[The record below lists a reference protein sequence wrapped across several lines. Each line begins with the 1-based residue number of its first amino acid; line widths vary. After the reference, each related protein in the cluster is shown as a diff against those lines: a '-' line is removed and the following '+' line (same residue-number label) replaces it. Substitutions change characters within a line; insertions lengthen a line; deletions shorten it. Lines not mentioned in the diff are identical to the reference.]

1 MKIISLL
8 SYLAGGGQAQPPGH
22 KPPTPP
28 PAMRTLIFV
37 KFNYKGGKTA

>member
-8 SYLAGGGQAQPPGH
+8 SYLAGGGQAQPSGH
-22 KPPTPP
+22 KPPTP